1 MTPHTN
7 SDLLTALIFL
17 DDATIE
23 NGCLQVIPGS
33 HKYGL
38 QSHNIDDFFRGKI
51 QEVDE
56 NDAVYIEAKAGDVL
70 FLHCLTMHASAV
82 NTSAVPRRTFL
93 PAYRSADSFPIYFGP
108 HAAHNEP
115 GIKLLRGQISRKA
128 RVDQGVHYLPI
139 AKTEFGSIYEIQ
151 EGSNENK
158 AIDAMKK
165 TGYAV

>member
-1 MTPHTN
+1 
-7 SDLLTALIFL
+7 
-17 DDATIE
+17 
-23 NGCLQVIPGS
+23 
-33 HKYGL
+33 
-38 QSHNIDDFFRGKI
+38 
-51 QEVDE
+51 
-56 NDAVYIEAKAGDVL
+56 
-70 FLHCLTMHASAV
+70 MHASAV